1 MSKEFTAR
9 RLDVRRF
16 AEEGAALS
24 GREPVRQ
31 HERLMAET
39 QGRGGASELNW
50 SASGGMRNP
59 RHVHPE
65 IWLHLKADAVLPLT
79 CQRCLGSVDVPLA
92 VDRQFRFVTGEETAA
107 AQDEEDEEAEEDVL
121 ALSRSFDLVELVEDE
136 LLMEMPLAPRH
147 EVCPEPV
154 KMQVQDED
162 YEEASE
168 RRESAFAMLGKLKI
182 GRNQDK

>member
-50 SASGGMRNP
+50 SAAGEMRNP
-59 RHVHPE
+59 GHVHPE

-79 CQRCLGSVDVPLA
+79 CQRCLGPVEVALA
-92 VDRQFRFVTGEETAA
+92 VDRSFRFVADEDMAA
-107 AQDEEDEEAEEDVL
+107 AEDEEAEEDVL

-154 KMQVQDED
+154 RMQVQDED
-162 YEEASE
+162 FEEASE
-168 RRESAFAMLGKLKI
+168 RRESAFAVLGKLKI
-182 GRNQDK
+182 GRDQDK